1 MLSLAMVFVVNCVDG
16 SKIKMFSTWSKLKT
30 TRTGRLKYIGK
41 TSNMSPLQAKS
52 FGSATVSVFLNPQ
65 EYSRLITSSLSVVS
79 PGPTDI
85 DDSPEDAPIVT
96 FFSFSDAWAATHT

>member
-1 MLSLAMVFVVNCVDG
+1 MVFVVNCVDG

-65 EYSRLITSSLSVVS
+65 ESSWLITSSRSMFL
-79 PGPTDI
+79 PGKI
-85 DDSPEDAPIVT
+85 DMDDRPEDELIEM
-96 FFSFSDAWAATHT
+96 FFSLNDSWVATQT